1 MVDDS
6 PNREL
11 GDTEKPEVKY
21 IPQHRRKEKLEEKMI
36 ELIDLTSKQTAAEM
50 APPPP
55 QLHPLRR
62 KIMLPHNW
70 KQWAKQCE
78 THWIR
83 GNNLNAFMKWMGV
96 LYRHVRQAQFPLP
109 NQQNYGGPVDGGIG
123 QQGQQGPM
131 MRELNFQ
138 GL

>member
-21 IPQHRRKEKLEEKMI
+21 TPQHRRKEKLEEKMI

-55 QLHPLRR
+55 PAAPPAPKDYVATQLEAMGQAMRNSLDPRQQFECLYE
-62 KIMLPHNW
+62 MN
-70 KQWAKQCE
+70 
-78 THWIR
+78 
-83 GNNLNAFMKWMGV
+83 GV

-138 GL
+138 VL